1 MHEKI
6 PTDENLKNRGC
17 IIPTMFSLCCAN
29 DESSMHLFFQCHY
42 AVRLW
47 LRFAC
52 AINKVLQFSS
62 IEDMLEAL

>member
-1 MHEKI
+1 MHEKV
-6 PTDENLKNRGC
+6 PTDENLKNRSC
-17 IIPTMFSLCCAN
+17 IIPSMCSLCCAN
-29 DESSMHLFFQCHY
+29 DESSMHLFFQCPY

-47 LRFAC
+47 SWFAC